1 MVVVLIV
8 APDFMQDVYAYGL
21 MVMDNVPEVE
31 LFACKG
37 HHSDLDATVPELVD
51 NSIQRYRLSNGLLPD
66 ANTIWFYFFFPK
78 LSVFNHV

>member
-37 HHSDLDATVPELVD
+37 DHNDLDATVQELVG
-51 NSIQRYRLSNGLLPD
+51 NSIKRY
-66 ANTIWFYFFFPK
+66 
-78 LSVFNHV
+78 